1 MTFKIF
7 GDRQKIKN
15 QLLEVPLKDKQGND
29 VISIAKKSGNKQ
41 LLKYLKKLVK
51 LN

>member
-15 QLLEVPLKDKQGND
+15 QLLEVPFTSKMSFIKET
-29 VISIAKKSGNKQ
+29 
-41 LLKYLKKLVK
+41 
-51 LN
+51 

>member
-15 QLLEVPLKDKQGND
+15 QLLEVPFIQND
-29 VISIAKKSGNKQ
+29 PGMR
-41 LLKYLKKLVK
+41 
-51 LN
+51 